1 MGFTLK
7 LNYPEPKCTN
17 NQGEVF
23 SDRQIKKQLKNA
35 LEIQHLGVIKS
46 DNWQGRLLKSRAED
60 DELEFDEL
68 LSDWPECP
76 AHIVAGMYELYE
88 QMLPTKLYTSK
99 KAKSTSSDDLL
110 CSLCGRCPQRAWR
123 MS

>member
-1 MGFTLK
+1 LGFTLK

-60 DELEFDEL
+60 DELEFVIRL
-68 LSDWPECP
+68 ARVPSPHSGWN
-76 AHIVAGMYELYE
+76 VR
-88 QMLPTKLYTSK
+88 TV
-99 KAKSTSSDDLL
+99 
-110 CSLCGRCPQRAWR
+110 
-123 MS
+123 